1 MLEITESVLMIDREA
16 IVRDLTKL
24 RDMGVRIAIDD
35 FGTGYSALSYLRQ
48 FPIDTVKMDRSFVR
62 SIGEGTADQALIR
75 SVVQLGEALN
85 MQIVAE
91 GIEANTQLDSVTALN
106 CDIGQGYLFAPP
118 LDAEGMRGML
128 NGDWP
133 SRAGGPAFPAA

>member
-1 MLEITESVLMIDREA
+1 
-16 IVRDLTKL
+16 
-24 RDMGVRIAIDD
+24 
-35 FGTGYSALSYLRQ
+35 
-48 FPIDTVKMDRSFVR
+48 MDRSFVR

-91 GIEANTQLDSVTALN
+91 GIEANSQLDSVTALN

-128 NGDWP
+128 AGDWQ
-133 SRAGGPAFPAA
+133 RQLGGPAFPGLAPER